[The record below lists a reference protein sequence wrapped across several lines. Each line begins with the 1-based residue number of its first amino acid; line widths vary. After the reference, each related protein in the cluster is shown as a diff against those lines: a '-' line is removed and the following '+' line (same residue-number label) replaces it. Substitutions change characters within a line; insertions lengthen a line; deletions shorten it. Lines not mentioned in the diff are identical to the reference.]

1 MRSPTHQSSRLL
13 QTGFSLVELM
23 IALVIGSVMIAGA
36 VYVYSQSRSTYT
48 VNDSMA
54 RLQEEGRY
62 ALSMIE
68 PDVQLAGYYGFTNSY
83 DDVSLVI
90 GAVATPTIQMQQQ
103 DAAVAGLNASINR
116 CGRNYA
122 VDLMMTIQGSNNSFV
137 LGPAAAAPGGG
148 SGCATMTPT
157 ATADTF
163 TIRRMGTVNVPA
175 QANRLQA
182 YINRLQPTNQ
192 QLFVSGVAPGA
203 VVAGL
208 REVRDMIVKIYYV
221 SQDSDGRPGFPS
233 LRVISL
239 GAGEAFTDQE
249 LVPGVEDLQVQF
261 GVDTGDYNNDGVID
275 TDADNN
281 GIPDN
286 VNGIATRYV
295 NANSPILLPPPAGV
309 SAQIVTVRIWLR
321 LRAEQPEPAFID
333 NRNYVYA
340 DQNYTPAAAEQG
352 FRRLLVTRTIFLRNA
367 RTL

>member
-1 MRSPTHQSSRLL
+1 
-13 QTGFSLVELM
+13 M

-62 ALSMIE
+62 ALSIME
-68 PDVQLAGYYGFTNSY
+68 PDIQLAGYYGYTNAY
-83 DDVSLVI
+83 DDVQLVV
-90 GAVATPTIQMQQQ
+90 GGVSTPTIQMQQQ
-103 DAAVAGLNASINR
+103 DPAVAGLNASITR

-122 VDLMMTIQGSNNSFV
+122 VDLMATVQGSNNSFV
-137 LGPAAAAPGGG
+137 LGPGAALPGGG
-148 SGCATMTPT
+148 SGCATMTPA

-163 TIRRMGTVNVPA
+163 TVRRMGTVSVAA

-182 YINRLQPTNQ
+182 YINRLQPNNQ

-203 VVAGL
+203 IVAGL
-208 REVRDMIVKIYYV
+208 REVRDMIVRVYYV

-233 LRVISL
+233 LRVVSL

-249 LVPGVEDLQVQF
+249 LVPGVEDMQVQF
-261 GVDTGDYNNDGVID
+261 GVDTGDYNNDGVLD
-275 TDADNN
+275 TDLDNN

-295 NANSPILLPPPAGV
+295 NANSPILQPPPAGV
-309 SAQIVTVRIWLR
+309 SAQIVTIRIWLR
-321 LRAEQPEPAFID
+321 LRTEQVETAFVD

-352 FRRLLVTRTIFLRNA
+352 FRRLLITRTIYLRNA